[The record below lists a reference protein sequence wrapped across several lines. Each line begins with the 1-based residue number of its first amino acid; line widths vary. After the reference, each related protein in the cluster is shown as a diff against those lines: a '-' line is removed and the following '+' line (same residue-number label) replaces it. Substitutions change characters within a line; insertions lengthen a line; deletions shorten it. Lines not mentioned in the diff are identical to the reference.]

1 MNPSRPER
9 RNSKD
14 GGKSISGRT
23 GSSLAK
29 SASNTSANTMSM
41 ASTMGG
47 DWHSV
52 RSTLNTRTDDDTMH
66 TCLGGDTSMADTLV
80 GSEDLHSCADTLN
93 DQMYESD
100 NEMFEEMLP
109 RDRNSKT
116 FD

>member
-1 MNPSRPER
+1 
-9 RNSKD
+9 
-14 GGKSISGRT
+14 
-23 GSSLAK
+23 
-29 SASNTSANTMSM
+29 
-41 ASTMGG
+41 
-47 DWHSV
+47 
-52 RSTLNTRTDDDTMH
+52 MH

-116 FD
+116 FDWGAGLLIEKVLYSDPNVNSPPE

>member
-1 MNPSRPER
+1 
-9 RNSKD
+9 
-14 GGKSISGRT
+14 
-23 GSSLAK
+23 
-29 SASNTSANTMSM
+29 
-41 ASTMGG
+41 
-47 DWHSV
+47 
-52 RSTLNTRTDDDTMH
+52 MH